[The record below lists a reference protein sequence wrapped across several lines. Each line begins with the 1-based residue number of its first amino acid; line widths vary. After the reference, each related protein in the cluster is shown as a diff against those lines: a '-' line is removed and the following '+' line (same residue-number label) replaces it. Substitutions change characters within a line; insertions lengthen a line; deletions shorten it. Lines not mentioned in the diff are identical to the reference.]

1 MKKKIYKAPTTEQV
15 AFATEFAIAEVSKEG
30 PSMSGSQQDF
40 DENNR
45 SRGHSN
51 QWLDDEQ

>member
-30 PSMSGSQQDF
+30 PTMSGSSQDF

-51 QWLDDEQ
+51 QWLDDEE